1 MDWVASLFVD
11 AQVATAASGFVSPN
25 RPYLLDLKAQFGKG
39 AFSGESKMDYSKI
52 KSLVDRYDTAN
63 ADSTVKA
70 EMIPGVSMGGYYQY
84 NWFVKIAKTLLGSIT
99 KYDDYGAKSNPKQF
113 WVYLIKRISDK
124 YNTYWSN
131 EISRLS
137 GLSEQDLFTELKG
150 AFFSTP
156 EAQKAF
162 LKDYDECIKSGCIII
177 GESVEPVSPTPSVS
191 YVKPLPNTRNIRT
204 MRPVRK
210 NGGSRKTK
218 RIIQKH
224 HSKSSNKRSKK

>member
-1 MDWVASLFVD
+1 MDWFAKLFID
-11 AQVATAASGFVSPN
+11 AQVATAVSGFVSPN
-25 RPYLLDLKAQFGKG
+25 RQYLLDLKAQFGKG
-39 AFSGESKMDYSKI
+39 FFSGQSKMDYSKI

-63 ADSTVKA
+63 EDSTIKA

-99 KYDDYGAKSNPKQF
+99 LYNDYGAKSNPNRF

-137 GLSEQDLFTELKG
+137 GLTDQALFTELKG

-156 EAQKAF
+156 EAQKTF
-162 LKDYDECIKSGCIII
+162 LNDYDQCIKSGCI
-177 GESVEPVSPTPSVS
+177 
-191 YVKPLPNTRNIRT
+191 T
-204 MRPVRK
+204 MGKLVQ
-210 NGGSRKTK
+210 NGGSRK
-218 RIIQKH
+218 
-224 HSKSSNKRSKK
+224 SKSNKSARSQRSATIFNHCLVKRRTRKNSNTI